1 MVLIYKKNNNNE
13 YICPDCKFI
22 TTNQST
28 MHYHLR
34 NHNGSLNHECSE
46 CNMKFLQK
54 SVLELHIKS
63 KHNDNV
69 VKKDFACPCCDY
81 SDLRKGN
88 CVIHFARI
96 HLKDI
101 TDRMKVKSVQENMI
115 VECSEC
121 SKNFKNMAGFYYHLS
136 SCIKLSANHKHYA
149 SWTKIH

>member
-13 YICPDCKFI
+13 YICPDCNFI
-22 TTNQST
+22 TSNQST

-34 NHNGSLNHECSE
+34 NHNGSLNHECKE

-54 SVLELHIKS
+54 SVLDLHIKS
-63 KHNDNV
+63 KHSDTI
-69 VKKDFACPCCDY
+69 VKKEFTCPCCDY

-101 TDRMKVKSVQENMI
+101 TDKMKVKSVEENMI
-115 VECSEC
+115 TTCSSC

-136 SCIKLSANHKHYA
+136 SCIKLEKNHEHYN
-149 SWTKIH
+149 SWVKIH